1 MLGLVPRGTPAL
13 AQSARKG
20 LGIWLCAILSF
31 GACDEAANQA
41 PTPPAEV
48 DAISDVFVV
57 HPDPSTLPRL
67 DPRAHLIRLSLD
79 LRGIRPTLAEYKE
92 LADSPDPTTTL
103 ATLRDR
109 FLASP
114 QFPGRVRDLWSN
126 ILRTRVE
133 DFPVSATALGLSA
146 ELEPTL
152 FASIGEEPL
161 MLLSHLAE
169 SDLPLTNLVTADFTF
184 ADPLVASAFP
194 VDFPDNATGWHMV
207 HYTDGRPAA
216 GWLSMNA
223 FWWRYLSDGVSY
235 GRGRANA
242 VARVF
247 LCADFL
253 DRPVDFPR
261 DVDLTDEAGIRDAV
275 KTNDGCIGCHSS
287 LDALASFLAGF
298 QYTNKTATELTR
310 YHPER
315 ERLWPRLTGLAPA
328 FYGTPGYSLSDLG
341 RHLASDPRFVTCL
354 AERAFELLIHP
365 HDPTDPGEL
374 DALTR
379 HRENLLAGGLTLRAL
394 FRSVLDDPR
403 YALATEE
410 KIVSPD
416 VWSDVLFD
424 LTGYR
429 FTVSEVDVFATDR
442 TGLKTLAG
450 GADGRAGSEPST
462 TPTVTMTLSWERSA
476 EAAASFAAHSA
487 PGSPGRALF
496 AEVAPDHVPT
506 GRPHDDPAMRRQ
518 VAHLHARLFG
528 SQLDATASLAQID
541 EPLTLWE
548 RAHQIERDPRRAW
561 AAVLTALLRDPS
573 MVIY

>member
-1 MLGLVPRGTPAL
+1 MITTHRLLTPTKFAL
-13 AQSARKG
+13 CISA
-20 LGIWLCAILSF
+20 ALSVN
-31 GACDEAANQA
+31 ACDEAAAPA
-41 PTPPAEV
+41 PTPPAEA
-48 DAISDVFVV
+48 DAISDVFDYG
-57 HPDPSTLPRL
+57 PDPTTLPRL
-67 DPRAHLIRLSLD
+67 DARALLIRFSLD
-79 LRGIRPTLAEYKE
+79 LRGIRPTLAEYDE
-92 LADSPDPTTTL
+92 LAESPDPKVAL
-103 ATLRDR
+103 AVLRDR

-114 QFPGRVRDLWSN
+114 EFPGRVRDLWSN

-133 DFPVSATALGLSA
+133 DFPVTAAALGLA
-146 ELEPTL
+146 PELEPAL

-161 MLLSHLAE
+161 MLLSYLAE
-169 SDLPLTNLVTADFTF
+169 NDLPLTLLVTSDLTF
-184 ADPLVASAFP
+184 SDPLIASVFP
-194 VDFPDNATGWHMV
+194 VDYPAGATGWQSTR
-207 HYTDGRPAA
+207 YNDGRPAA

-223 FWWRYLSDGVSY
+223 LWWRYLSDGVSY

-242 VARVF
+242 VARIF

-298 QYTNKTATELTR
+298 QYANKTGTEMTR

-315 ERLWPRLTGLAPA
+315 ERNWPRLTGLAPA
-328 FYGTPGYSLSDLG
+328 FYGAPGYSLSDLG
-341 RHLASDPRFVTCL
+341 QQLAADPRFVTCL
-354 AERAFELLIHP
+354 TERAFELLIHP
-365 HDPTDPGEL
+365 HDPTDSGEL
-374 DALTR
+374 DALTS
-379 HRENLLAGGLTLRAL
+379 HRESLLAGGLTLRSL

-403 YALATEE
+403 YALAAQE

-429 FTVSEVDVFATDR
+429 FTVSDVDVFATDG

-476 EAAASFAAHSA
+476 EAAASFASRAA
-487 PGSPGRALF
+487 AGSTGHALF
-496 AEVAPDHVPT
+496 AEVTPDYVPS

-518 VAHLHARLFG
+518 VAFLHARLFG
-528 SQLDATASLAQID
+528 TRLDATAALAEID

-561 AAVLTALLRDPS
+561 AAVLTAFLRDPS